1 MKAFLKLSPVIVLAA
16 LMMKGFDALLA
27 APLATIYA
35 CFIAMICSKQK
46 FSTVIDHAIDNVKE
60 IQVALF
66 ILMAAYA
73 MAESFMS
80 TGVGASLILIA
91 LKVGITAK
99 TVAVVGA
106 IVTSILSI
114 ATGTS
119 WGTFAACAPIFLW
132 LNHIVGGNLLL
143 TTAAIAGG
151 ACFGDNIGLISD
163 TTIVSSGI
171 QRVEVIRRIRHQ
183 GVWSALV
190 LLSGIILFAIAGFTM
205 GLPSTVEVIRRI
217 RHQGVWS
224 ALVLLSGI
232 ILFAIAGF
240 TMGLPSTV
248 GDPTE
253 AINSIPADVWTA
265 LAEKREA
272 AVKLLEQ
279 VKNGVPLYMAVPLVI
294 VLVLAFMGTQT
305 FICLFAGLFFAYVF
319 GMMAGTVTSTMD
331 YLNMMMGGFASAGS
345 WVIVM
350 MMWVAA
356 FGGIMKSMNA
366 FEPVSKLL
374 SKISGSVRQLMFYN
388 GLLCVFGNATLADEM
403 AQIVTIGPIIR
414 EMVEENVEG
423 SEEDMYTLR
432 LRNATFS
439 DAMGVFGSQLIP
451 WHVYI
456 AFYMGIATVVYPLH
470 EFVAIDIIKYNF
482 IAMIA
487 VFSIL
492 ILTLTGLD
500 RFIPLFKLPS
510 EPAVRLKKNK

>member
-1 MKAFLKLSPVIVLAA
+1 MFRRLWFGLLNFGSISLLGKFGVVVGVIVVLGIVYGVITSKKFRDAFLKLSPVIVLAE
-16 LMMKGFDALLA
+16 LMMDGFDALLA
-27 APLATIYA
+27 APIATIYA
-35 CFIAMICSKQK
+35 SFIAMILTKQK
-46 FSTVIDHAIDNVKE
+46 FNGIVDHAIDNVKE

-73 MAESFMS
+73 MAEAFMS

-99 TVAVVGA
+99 TVAVIGA

-132 LNHIVGGNLLL
+132 LNHIVGGNILL

-171 QRVEVIRRIRHQ
+171 QKVEVVRRIRHQ

-190 LLSGIILFAIAGFTM
+190 LLSGIIVFAVVGFTM
-205 GLPSTVEVIRRI
+205 D
-217 RHQGVWS
+217 
-224 ALVLLSGI
+224 
-232 ILFAIAGF
+232 
-240 TMGLPSTV
+240 LPSTV
-248 GDPTE
+248 GDPAE

-265 LAEKREA
+265 LAEKRES
-272 AVKLLEQ
+272 AVKLLE
-279 VKNGVPLYMAVPLVI
+279 LVI

-305 FICLFAGLFFAYVF
+305 FICLFAGLFFAYIF

-331 YLNMMMGGFASAGS
+331 YLDMMMGGFASAGG

-366 FEPVSKLL
+366 FEPISKLL
-374 SKISGSVRQLMFYN
+374 SRISGSVRQLMFYN

-403 AQIVTIGPIIR
+403 AQIVTIGPIIK
-414 EMVEENVEG
+414 EMVEDNVEG
-423 SEEDMYTLR
+423 SEEDLYTLR

-456 AFYMGIATVVYPLH
+456 AFYMGIATIVYPLH
-470 EFVAIDIIKYNF
+470 EFVAIDIIRYNF

-487 VFSIL
+487 VASIL

-510 EPAVRLKKNK
+510 EPAVKLKKQK